1 MYAIPPIV
9 SMRMKLIDLTLDSPA
24 SNLAFDEALLDES
37 EERESSEYLRTWES
51 PEYFVVLGSS
61 NGIHEEVNHDAC
73 RADAIPILRR
83 HSGGGTVLQG
93 PGCLSYCL
101 ILRME
106 GECSTITGTNSFVLE
121 RIRRALEPVVGQ
133 QVQVRGFTDLT
144 IGSVKFS
151 GNSQR
156 RRLRHLMFHGTILND
171 FDLDRIERYLKLPS
185 KQPSYRQNRAHRE
198 FLTNISGQPESIKG
212 ALAAA
217 WNATI
222 HAPALP
228 LQRMRS
234 LVRER
239 YDSSEWIYRL

>member
-1 MYAIPPIV
+1 
-9 SMRMKLIDLTLDSPA
+9 MKLIDLTLDTPA

-37 EERESSEYLRTWES
+37 EEGESSECLRFWES

-61 NGIHEEVNHDAC
+61 NRIHEEVKHDAC
-73 RADAIPILRR
+73 GADAIPILRR

-101 ILRME
+101 ILKME
-106 GECSTITGTNSFVLE
+106 GECSTITGTNSSVLE

-133 QVQVRGFTDLT
+133 QVHVRGFTDLT
-144 IGSVKFS
+144 IGSAKFS

-156 RRLRHLMFHGTILND
+156 RRLRHLMLHGTMLYD
-171 FDLDRIERYLKLPS
+171 FDLDRIERYLRLPS

-198 FLTNISGQPESIKG
+198 FLTNISVRPEMVKT
-212 ALAAA
+212 ALAAE
-217 WNATI
+217 WNATD
-222 HAPALP
+222 HVHELP
-228 LQRMRS
+228 LERMRS

-239 YDSSEWIYRL
+239 YDSRDWIYRL